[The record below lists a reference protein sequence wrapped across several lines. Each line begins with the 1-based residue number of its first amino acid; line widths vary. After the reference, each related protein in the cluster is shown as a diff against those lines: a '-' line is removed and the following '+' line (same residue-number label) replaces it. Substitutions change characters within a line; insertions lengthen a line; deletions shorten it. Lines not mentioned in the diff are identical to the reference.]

1 MAKLLPAAALDQY
14 RRDGFCF
21 PVDVM
26 PADEAVG
33 LRARLEAFEAREGKP
48 LAGNMRHKAH
58 LLFTWLNELVHHP
71 RILDAV
77 EDVLGPDL
85 LCWTSNF
92 FIKEAHDPGFVSWH
106 QDATY
111 WGLSSPEVMTAWV
124 ALSPATIEAGAMR
137 MVPGSHK
144 TQHAHRE
151 TWARDNLL
159 TRGQEVAVDIDVGSA
174 VDIVLQPGQASL
186 HHVLI
191 VHGSEPNRTSD
202 RRIGLAIR
210 YIPTHV
216 RQTVTGPRD
225 SATLVRGVDRYH
237 HFDHEPA
244 PDSDLSER
252 AWAAHRDA
260 AERSAAI
267 LYAGT
272 RTGTFENV
280 VRA

>member
-1 MAKLLPAAALDQY
+1 MTKLLSAAALERY

-21 PVDVM
+21 PVDIM
-26 PADEAVG
+26 PADEAAG

-92 FIKEAHDPGFVSWH
+92 FMKEAHDPGFVSWH

-111 WGLSSPEVMTAWV
+111 WGLSSPDVITAWV
-124 ALSPATIEAGAMR
+124 ALSAATIESGAMR
-137 MVPGSHK
+137 MVPGSHEK
-144 TQHAHRE
+144 QHAHRE

-159 TRGQEVAVDIDVGSA
+159 TRGQEVMVDIDVSSA

-191 VHGSEPNRTSD
+191 VHGSEPNRSSD

-216 RQTVTGPRD
+216 HQTVAGPRD
-225 SATLVRGVDRYH
+225 SATLVRGTDRYH

-272 RTGTFENV
+272 RTATFENV

>member
-1 MAKLLPAAALDQY
+1 MTKLLSEATLARY

-21 PVDVM
+21 PIDVLT
-26 PADEAVG
+26 ADEATG

-48 LAGNMRHKAH
+48 LAGGMRHKAH
-58 LLFTWLNELVHHP
+58 LLFTWLNELVRHP

-92 FIKEAHDPGFVSWH
+92 FIKEAQDPGFVSWH

-111 WGLSSPEVMTAWV
+111 WGLSSPDVITAWV
-124 ALSPATIEAGAMR
+124 ALSPATLEAGAMR
-137 MVPGSHK
+137 MVPGSHRA
-144 TQHAHRE
+144 QHAHRE
-151 TWARDNLL
+151 TWAKENLL
-159 TRGQEVAVDIDVGSA
+159 SRGQEVMVDIDAGGAVDI
-174 VDIVLQPGQASL
+174 LLKPGQASL

-191 VHGSEPNRTSD
+191 VHGSEPNRSAD
-202 RRIGLAIR
+202 RRIGFAIR
-210 YIPTHV
+210 YIPTHLH
-216 RQTVTGPRD
+216 QTVAGPRD
-225 SATLVRGVDRYH
+225 SATLVRGVDRYR

-244 PDSDLSER
+244 PDSDLSEQ

-272 RTGTFENV
+272 RTQSFENV
-280 VRA
+280 VRS